1 MPYDFIVL
9 MLVEEFKQ
17 IKYQKEDNGI
27 LTVTLNWPA
36 KKNALSPLGLLE
48 LWYAVDHAEKDK
60 QVKVMI
66 LTGCDEA
73 GAFSSGGYFSV
84 EMLKDLPEKV
94 REEINLRDMASK
106 KLCLKF
112 WDFPKPVISVINGFA
127 VGGGFTLPVICSD
140 VVYMA
145 EDAWWALFFVKR
157 AVMPDFATTF
167 LLPFIIGMNKAK
179 ELFYFG
185 DRMTAQDA
193 ERLGLVNKVLPK
205 EKLMSY
211 ARDQALRLIPPKGPS
226 LSIKLMK
233 KTIHTY
239 FRDILESQLD
249 LENKMW
255 NKTIQSKDFGESLK
269 ALKEKRDPIFIGK

>member
-1 MPYDFIVL
+1 

-17 IKYQKEDNGI
+17 IKYQKEENGI
-27 LTVTLNWPA
+27 LTVILNWPA

-60 QVKVMI
+60 DVKVLI
-66 LTGCDEA
+66 LTGCEEA
-73 GAFSSGGYFSV
+73 GAFSSGGYFSE
-84 EMLKDLPEKV
+84 EMLKDIPEQYIA
-94 REEINLRDMASK
+94 EINLRDMASK
-106 KLCLKF
+106 RLCLKF

-140 VVYMA
+140 LVYMA
-145 EDAWWALFFVKR
+145 EDAWWALFFIKR
-157 AVMPDFATTF
+157 AVMPDFATSV
-167 LLPFIIGMNKAK
+167 LLPFMIGIHKAK

-185 DRMTAQDA
+185 DRLTAQDA

-205 EKLMSY
+205 EELMSY

-233 KTIHTY
+233 KSIHTY
-239 FRDILESQLD
+239 FRDILEKQLD

-255 NKTIQSKDFGESLK
+255 TKTIQSKDFGESLR
-269 ALKEKRDPIFIGK
+269 ALKEKRDPTFIGR

>member
-1 MPYDFIVL
+1 
-9 MLVEEFKQ
+9 MLSEEFNQ
-17 IKYQKEDNGI
+17 IKYEKEENGI

-60 QVKVMI
+60 EIKVMI
-66 LTGCDEA
+66 LTGCKEA
-73 GAFSSGGYFSV
+73 GAFSSGGYFSE
-84 EMLKDLPEKV
+84 EMLKDIPEKY
-94 REEINLRDMASK
+94 RAEINLRDMASK
-106 KLCLKF
+106 RLCLKF
-112 WDFPKPVISVINGFA
+112 WDFSKPVISVINGFA

-140 VVYMA
+140 LVYMA

-157 AVMPDFATTF
+157 AVIPDFATTI
-167 LLPFIIGMNKAK
+167 LLPFMIGMIKAK

-193 ERLGLVNKVLPK
+193 ENLGLINKVLPRD
-205 EKLMSY
+205 KLMPY
-211 ARDQALRLIPPKGPS
+211 ARNQALRLIPPKGPS

-239 FRDILESQLD
+239 FRGILEEQLD

-255 NKTIQSKDFGESLK
+255 TKTIKSKDFGESLK
-269 ALKEKRDPIFIGK
+269 ALKEKRDPIFIGN

>member
-1 MPYDFIVL
+1 

-17 IKYQKEDNGI
+17 IKYQKEENGI
-27 LTVTLNWPA
+27 LTVSLNWPA

-66 LTGCDEA
+66 LTGCEEA
-73 GAFSSGGYFSV
+73 GAFSSGGYFTLN
-84 EMLKDLPEKV
+84 MLKNIPKEYRK
-94 REEINLRDMASK
+94 EINLRDMASK

-112 WDFPKPVISVINGFA
+112 WDFMKPVISVINGFA
-127 VGGGFTLPVICSD
+127 VGGGFTLPIICSD
-140 VVYMA
+140 LVYMVK
-145 EDAWWALFFVKR
+145 DAWWALFFIKR
-157 AVMPDFATTF
+157 AVMPDFATTVI
-167 LLPFIIGMNKAK
+167 LPFMIGFNKAK
-179 ELFYFG
+179 EFFYFG

-205 EKLMSY
+205 EKLMPY
-211 ARDQALRLIPPKGPS
+211 ARTQALKLIPPKGPY

-233 KTIHTY
+233 KTIHSY
-239 FRDILESQLD
+239 FRDILETQLD

-255 NKTIQSKDFGESLK
+255 TKTIQSKDFEESLK
-269 ALKEKRDPIFIGK
+269 ALKEKRDPTFLGK

>member
-1 MPYDFIVL
+1 

-17 IKYQKEDNGI
+17 IKYEKEENGI
-27 LTVTLNWPA
+27 LTVTLNWPS

-48 LWYAVDHAEKDK
+48 LCYAVDHAENDN

-66 LTGCDEA
+66 LTGCEEA

-84 EMLKDLPEKV
+84 DILKEIPEKY
-94 REEINLRDMASK
+94 RTEIDLRDMASK

-112 WDFPKPVISVINGFA
+112 WDFSKPVISVINGFA

-140 VVYMA
+140 LVYMA
-145 EDAWWALFFVKR
+145 EDAWWALFFIKR
-157 AVMPDFATTF
+157 AVIPDFATTV
-167 LLPFIIGMNKAK
+167 LLPLMIGFNKAK

-193 ERLGLVNKVLPK
+193 EKLGLVTKVLSK
-205 EKLMSY
+205 AELMPF
-211 ARDQALRLIPPKGPS
+211 ARKQALRLIPPQGPS

-233 KTIHTY
+233 NAMHTY
-239 FRDILESQLD
+239 FRNIVETQLD

-255 NKTIQSKDFGESLK
+255 TKAIRSKDFEESLK
-269 ALKEKRDPIFIGK
+269 ALKEKRDPSFIGN

>member
-1 MPYDFIVL
+1 MF
-9 MLVEEFKQ
+9 VEEFKQ
-17 IKYQKEDNGI
+17 ITYQKEDNGI
-27 LTVTLNWPA
+27 LTVTLNWPI

-48 LWYAVDHAEKDK
+48 LWYAVDHAENDK
-60 QVKVMI
+60 QIKVMI
-66 LTGCDEA
+66 LTGCEEA

-94 REEINLRDMASK
+94 RKEINLRDMASK
-106 KLCLKF
+106 RLCLKF
-112 WDFPKPVISVINGFA
+112 WDFSKPVISVINGLA

-140 VVYMA
+140 LVYMA
-145 EDAWWALFFVKR
+145 EDAWWALFFIKR
-157 AVMPDFATTF
+157 AVIPDFATSV
-167 LLPFIIGMNKAK
+167 LLPFMIGMHKAK

-205 EKLMSY
+205 DKLMPY
-211 ARDQALRLIPPKGPS
+211 ARNQALKLIPPKGPS

-233 KTIHTY
+233 KTMHTY
-239 FRDILESQLD
+239 FRDILETQLD

-255 NKTIQSKDFGESLK
+255 TKTIQSKDFGESLR
-269 ALKEKRDPIFIGK
+269 ALKEKRDPTFIGK